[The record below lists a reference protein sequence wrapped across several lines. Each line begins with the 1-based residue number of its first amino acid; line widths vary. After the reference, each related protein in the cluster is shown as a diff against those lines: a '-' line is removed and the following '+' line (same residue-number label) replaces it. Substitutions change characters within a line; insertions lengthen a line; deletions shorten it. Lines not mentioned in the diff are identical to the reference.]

1 MVCDYTAY
9 TPLLIT
15 DTTRFVG
22 RVGLNLTIHR
32 PTQNGGYIIESE
44 HKIQTDIMLAL
55 SKNGFTVFR
64 SNAGKIR
71 TENGQ
76 MIMLFPRGFP
86 DLCGFRHSDGRFF
99 CLEIKN
105 EKGRLRPDQKL
116 FAQFIKSFSV
126 LYGVAR
132 SVDDAL
138 GIVGGD

>member
-1 MVCDYTAY
+1 M
-9 TPLLIT
+9 
-15 DTTRFVG
+15 
-22 RVGLNLTIHR
+22 
-32 PTQNGGYIIESE
+32 ESE

-71 TENGQ
+71 TEAGQ
-76 MIMLFPRGFP
+76 TIMLFPRGFP

-116 FAQFIKSFSV
+116 FAQFINPFPV

-138 GIVGGD
+138 EIVGGE

>member
-1 MVCDYTAY
+1 MMCRVYTQ
-9 TPLLIT
+9 I
-15 DTTRFVG
+15 
-22 RVGLNLTIHR
+22 
-32 PTQNGGYIIESE
+32 GGNHIESE
-44 HKIQTDIMLAL
+44 HKIQTDVMLAL

-71 TENGQ
+71 TESGQ
-76 MIMLFPRGFP
+76 TIMLFPRGFP

-105 EKGRLRPDQKL
+105 AKGRLRPDQKL
-116 FAQFIKSFSV
+116 FAQFIKSFPV

-138 GIVGGD
+138 TIVGSDHDGSQ

>member
-1 MVCDYTAY
+1 MTGKQMGRH
-9 TPLLIT
+9 
-15 DTTRFVG
+15 TR
-22 RVGLNLTIHR
+22 HK
-32 PTQNGGYIIESE
+32 NGGNPIESE

-64 SNAGKIR
+64 SNAGKVR
-71 TENGQ
+71 TESGA

-99 CLEIKN
+99 CIEIKN

-116 FAQFIKSFSV
+116 FAKFIQSFPV

-138 GIVGGD
+138 EVVNSE

>member
-1 MVCDYTAY
+1 M
-9 TPLLIT
+9 
-15 DTTRFVG
+15 
-22 RVGLNLTIHR
+22 
-32 PTQNGGYIIESE
+32 ESE
-44 HKIQTDIMLAL
+44 HAVQTKIMLAL

-71 TENGQ
+71 TEAGQ

-86 DLCGFRHSDGRFF
+86 DICGFRHSDGRFF

-116 FAQFIKSFSV
+116 FGQFIKSFPV

-138 GIVGGD
+138 EIVDKE

>member
-1 MVCDYTAY
+1 MYTYFLPY
-9 TPLLIT
+9 T
-15 DTTRFVG
+15 
-22 RVGLNLTIHR
+22 GLHGLEALK
-32 PTQNGGYIIESE
+32 IESE

-64 SNAGKIR
+64 SNAGKVR
-71 TENGQ
+71 TEAGQ
-76 MIMLFPRGFP
+76 TIMLFPRGFP

-116 FAQFIKSFSV
+116 FAQFIKNFPV

-138 GIVGGD
+138 EIVGGE

>member
-1 MVCDYTAY
+1 M
-9 TPLLIT
+9 
-15 DTTRFVG
+15 
-22 RVGLNLTIHR
+22 
-32 PTQNGGYIIESE
+32 ESE

-116 FAQFIKSFSV
+116 FAQFIKSFPV